1 MISCKHCKYEKECDY
16 HKEVI
21 APLKKLFEEG
31 PKDLFLTVL
40 EEAANDNFCCYYFE
54 EKRFPKFTN
63 SIQ

>member
-1 MISCKHCKYEKECDY
+1 MISCKHCKCEKECDY

-40 EEAANDNFCCYYFE
+40 EETANDNFCCYYFE
-54 EKRFPKFTN
+54 EK
-63 SIQ
+63 